1 MIILYILAVLLDF
14 MAIINNNLTIF
25 LTIFWKNIEHKLVT
39 IEKDLSD

>member
-25 LTIFWKNIEHKLVT
+25 KLFS
-39 IEKDLSD
+39 EKILNTNW